1 MPEVRVSSIPAT
13 TQDVGVRLMGYNA
26 FDVDLEASDAIK
38 VLLRYI
44 GDDPDREGLK
54 ETPQRMVRSW
64 GELFSGYNQNVVDV
78 FKTFEDGACDELV
91 LLKRVEFYSTCEH
104 HWLPFS
110 GMAHIA
116 YLPNKK
122 IIGLSKLARI
132 LEVYARRLQVQERL
146 TVQVTEALDTYLEP
160 RGSACVIEASHA
172 CMTCRGVNK
181 QNAVMVTSSLTGAFR
196 EDPVARAELFQLIKG

>member
-1 MPEVRVSSIPAT
+1 
-13 TQDVGVRLMGYNA
+13 MGYNA
-26 FDVDLEASDAIK
+26 FDVDLEAGDAIK

-44 GDDPDREGLK
+44 GDDPDREGLQ
-54 ETPQRMVRSW
+54 ETPARMIRSW
-64 GELFSGYNQNVVDV
+64 GELFSGYHQNVADV

-116 YLPNKK
+116 YLPDKK
-122 IIGLSKLARI
+122 IIGLSKLARV
-132 LEVYARRLQVQERL
+132 LEVFARRLQVQERL
-146 TVQVTEALDTYLEP
+146 TVQVTEALDTYLKP
-160 RGSACVIEASHA
+160 KGSACVIEASHA

-181 QNAVMVTSSLTGAFR
+181 QNAVMITSSLTGDFR